1 MASKM
6 TDAQIAEALQG
17 VTGWSTRGDLS
28 IERSLAFKDH
38 VTAMGFVVRVAMLAE
53 VMNHH
58 PELRIVYNKVDVVLT
73 THDAGG
79 LTRLDFELAKKIDA
93 CV

>member
-1 MASKM
+1 MKAKM

-17 VTGWSTRGDLS
+17 VTGWSTRGGLS

-38 VTAMGFVVRVAMLAE
+38 IAAMGFVVRVAMLAE
-53 VMNHH
+53 VMDHH
-58 PELRIVYNKVDVVLT
+58 PELRIVYNKVDIVLN

-79 LTRLDFELAKKIDA
+79 LTDLDFELAKRIDA